1 MNMADNLSS
10 LYQFKA
16 TSTAP
21 VSRSASGVSL
31 DATKSK
37 LEELLSRLD
46 EALIE
51 AKEDKKVDDAF
62 VLPSE
67 ASFKQSKSFAIS
79 LSSYPF
85 TLPLV
90 MCLNDGGICFQ
101 WTTDK
106 KGILTAT
113 LYGDNAFVYVARFGP
128 KERSTGT
135 DEYDNESISENL
147 LIWLKKYF
155 MPASQTPWKNTST
168 IASH

>member
-1 MNMADNLSS
+1 MTDDLNK
-10 LYQFKA
+10 LYQFR
-16 TSTAP
+16 TTPTAP
-21 VSRSASGVSL
+21 ISRSASGVSL
-31 DATKSK
+31 DATTSK

-46 EALIE
+46 DALKE
-51 AKEDKKVDDAF
+51 AKKERELDKDF
-62 VLPSE
+62 VVPSE

-101 WTTDK
+101 WTTEK
-106 KGILTAT
+106 SGVLTAT

-135 DEYDNESISENL
+135 DEYTNESISENL
-147 LIWLKKYF
+147 LIWLKRYF
-155 MPASQTPWKNTST
+155 IPSSQAPWKSTST
-168 IASH
+168 IMSH

>member
-1 MNMADNLSS
+1 MADDLNN

-31 DATKSK
+31 DATTSK
-37 LEELLSRLD
+37 LEELVSRLD
-46 EALIE
+46 DALKE
-51 AKEDKKVDDAF
+51 AKEEKELDKDF
-62 VLPSE
+62 VLPSD
-67 ASFKQSKSFAIS
+67 ASFKQSKSFAMS

-101 WTTDK
+101 WTTEK
-106 KGILTAT
+106 KGVLTAT

-135 DEYDNESISENL
+135 DEYTNESISENL

-155 MPASQTPWKNTST
+155 IPISQTPWKSTST
-168 IASH
+168 ITSH